1 MVDRGFTIAQELPDG
16 VTLLIPPFKNGTT
29 RQFSKEE
36 LEFSE
41 KISVAHIHIERAMP
55 AIK

>member
-16 VTLLIPPFKNGTT
+16 VTLLIPPFKNRTT
-29 RQFSKEE
+29 GQFSKEE